1 MHDDAGGGAA
11 PLDDMIL
18 DSRPGAA
25 PAPSPADDLDA
36 WIARDV
42 RLRIEARYLA
52 PITALG
58 RFEEILRDDAFLA
71 DPVGHPALFADHG
84 VTHAR
89 DVAHQVLQVLDTVTG
104 RLIPARTPDRL
115 QWMKAYGVLLAFVHD
130 IGMIDPSPAGRAVHP
145 EVAAREVM
153 GPGFDAI
160 MDGLWTSDPV
170 GLARRVCAAFP
181 DEASARAAFRE
192 MIAMALGHSKR
203 KVPVDL
209 LNDPARLQALMREA
223 VGDAASFGW
232 LIAPDPALRALAGDV
247 IDTLRA
253 LRAADALRMRGTVL
267 KTSGQYEVFVDQ
279 RTANAVFAFRS
290 GQRQLHLLEVHDP
303 VAVGEANLSRCEFD
317 GNLDLRFAFHHGRFG
332 SEEATARAAACAARV
347 VHDIAVDAIT
357 SFARAAPANGLIPS
371 ASLHILIEAPDD
383 NPAFAGMV
391 VRELADRDLDVAALA
406 RIVPSIALATSS
418 ERVRYRLAREV
429 DWDLARRR
437 EVLAQI
443 GLSGHPVDR
452 IDPDAAFAHVRIVHL
467 RAGETLIEAGAPAG
481 FVYVPMADFLRGRP
495 LGDYADFTLGSF
507 TLVGLTG
514 VVRGA
519 ARNADV
525 FAGADLSLLAIPKA
539 VFLDHWYFTYS
550 PETLAMALTP
560 VQATQR

>member
-1 MHDDAGGGAA
+1 LENLIVDRSGSAADARDRVRAA
-11 PLDDMIL
+11 DAAEDL
-18 DSRPGAA
+18 DSF
-25 PAPSPADDLDA
+25 
-36 WIARDV
+36 IARDV

-58 RFEEILRDDAFLA
+58 RFEEILRDEGFLA

-104 RLIPARTPDRL
+104 RLIPARTPERL
-115 QWMKAYGVLLAFVHD
+115 LLMKAYGVLLAFVHD
-130 IGMIDPSPAGRAVHP
+130 IGMIDPSPEGRAVHP

-160 MDGLWTSDPV
+160 LDALWTSDPA
-170 GLARRVCAAFP
+170 GLAGHVRAAIP
-181 DEASARAAFRE
+181 DEPSARAALRE
-192 MIAMALGHSKR
+192 MIAMALAHSKR
-203 KVPVDL
+203 KVPVAL
-209 LNDPARLQALMREA
+209 LNDPPRLQALMRNA
-223 VGDAASFGW
+223 VGEAASFGW
-232 LIAPDPALRALAGDV
+232 LTAPDPALRTFAEDV

-279 RTANAVFAFRS
+279 RTANAVFAFRT
-290 GQRQLHLLEVHDP
+290 GNRLLHLLEVHDP
-303 VAVGEANLSRCEFD
+303 VAVGEANLSSCQFD
-317 GNLDLRFAFHHGRFG
+317 GSLDLRFSFHHGRFG

-357 SFARAAPANGLIPS
+357 SFARTERAPGLIPS
-371 ASLHILIEAPDD
+371 TSLRILIEAPDD

-391 VRELADRDLDVAALA
+391 ASDLDVRDPDVAAQS
-406 RIVPSIALATSS
+406 RIVPSIALATPS
-418 ERVRYRLAREV
+418 ERARYRLARDV
-429 DWDLARRR
+429 DWDPARRR
-437 EVLAQI
+437 EILARI

-452 IDPDAAFAHVRIVHL
+452 IDPDAAFAHVRIVDL

-495 LGDYADFTLGSF
+495 LGDYADFTLGGF

-519 ARNADV
+519 TRNADV
-525 FAGADLSLLAIPKA
+525 YAGADLSLLAIPKA
-539 VFLDHWYFTYS
+539 VFLDHWYFTYT
-550 PETLAMALTP
+550 PETLTRALRP
-560 VQATQR
+560 PPAAPR

>member
-1 MHDDAGGGAA
+1 LDDKNLYRQGGVGGPSSRGAGAA
-11 PLDDMIL
+11 T
-18 DSRPGAA
+18 
-25 PAPSPADDLDA
+25 ADDLEPWVD
-36 WIARDV
+36 REV
-42 RLRIEARYLA
+42 RQAIETRYLA

-58 RFEEILRDDAFLA
+58 RFEEILRDAAFLA

-89 DVAHQVLQVLDTVTG
+89 DVAQQVLQVLDAVAG

-115 QWMKAYGVLLAFVHD
+115 RWMKGYGVLLALVHD
-130 IGMIDPSPAGRAVHP
+130 IGMVDPSPEGRAVHP

-153 GPGFDAI
+153 GHGFDAI
-160 MDGLWTSDPV
+160 LDALWAADPAGV
-170 GLARRVCAAFP
+170 ARRVGAMFP
-181 DEASARAAFRE
+181 DEPVARAAFRE
-192 MIAMALGHSKR
+192 MIAMALCHSKR

-209 LNDPARLQALMREA
+209 LNDPARLRALMCEA
-223 VGDAASFGW
+223 VGDGAAFGW
-232 LIAPDPALRALAGDV
+232 LTAPDFTMHALSEDV

-279 RTANAVFAFRS
+279 RTANAVFAFRT
-290 GQRQLHLLEVHDP
+290 GNRQLHLLEVHDP
-303 VAVGEANLSRCEFD
+303 VAVGEGNLSSCQFD
-317 GNLDLRFAFHHGRFG
+317 GSLDLRFSFHHGLFG
-332 SEEATARAAACAARV
+332 SPEATARAAACAARV
-347 VHDIAVDAIT
+347 VHDIAVDAVE
-357 SFARAAPANGLIPS
+357 SFARAEPVPGLIPS
-371 ASLHILIEAPDD
+371 ASLRILIEAPDD

-391 VRELADRDLDVAALA
+391 ACELAGRDPEIAAQA
-406 RIVPSIALATSS
+406 RIVPSIALATPS
-418 ERVRYRLAREV
+418 ERVRYRLARDV

-437 EVLAQI
+437 EVLGQI

-452 IDPDAAFAHVRIVHL
+452 IDPEAAFAHVRVLDL

-481 FVYVPMADFLRGRP
+481 FVYVPLADFLRGRP
-495 LGDYADFTLGSF
+495 LGDYADFTLGGY

-525 FAGADLSLLAIPKA
+525 YAGADMSLLAIPKA
-539 VFLDHWYFTYS
+539 VFLDHWYFTYT
-550 PETLAMALTP
+550 PATLARALTP
-560 VQATQR
+560 V